1 MQQASRT
8 GQPIASV
15 PSAWVRLQ
23 AALAD
28 FRTRWTRVRP
38 RRSGDLRQFEA
49 GIVALL
55 SATIFLTAWGLDERG
70 AFWASR
76 LSPDVVR
83 VFGLITRLGES
94 GYIFILSAVIAI
106 GSTLA
111 RGRGARPTVDAT
123 LGLLAG
129 RAVFVFAVT
138 SVSGVFAQIL
148 KHLFGR
154 ARPRLMDMVG
164 PFHFDVFSLSARLAS
179 FPSGHTVTAFAT
191 ALTIGWFAPRW
202 RWPLLG
208 VAALVGVSRVA
219 VGAHYPSD
227 VLAGALL
234 GIGSALLLR
243 KSFATRRIVF
253 RPSGRSFAAR
263 RARPIWTAIRRMPIG

>member
-55 SATIFLTAWGLDERG
+55 SATIFLTAWGLDEHG
-70 AFWASR
+70 ASWATG
-76 LSPDVVR
+76 LSPEAVR
-83 VFGLITRLGES
+83 IFGLITRLGES
-94 GYIFILSAVIAI
+94 GYIFALSAMIAI
-106 GSTLA
+106 GATLA
-111 RGRGARPTVDAT
+111 RGRGARRSDDAA

-129 RAVFVFAVT
+129 RAVFVFAV
-138 SVSGVFAQIL
+138 SLVSGVFSQIL

-154 ARPRLMDMVG
+154 ARPKLMDMVG

-179 FPSGHTVTAFAT
+179 FPSGHTVTAFAV
-191 ALTIGWFAPRW
+191 ALSIGWFAPRW

-208 VAALVGVSRVA
+208 VAALGACLVVA
-219 VGAHYPSD
+219 WR
-227 VLAGALL
+227 L
-234 GIGSALLLR
+234 GEGN
-243 KSFATRRIVF
+243 
-253 RPSGRSFAAR
+253 GQ
-263 RARPIWTAIRRMPIG
+263 